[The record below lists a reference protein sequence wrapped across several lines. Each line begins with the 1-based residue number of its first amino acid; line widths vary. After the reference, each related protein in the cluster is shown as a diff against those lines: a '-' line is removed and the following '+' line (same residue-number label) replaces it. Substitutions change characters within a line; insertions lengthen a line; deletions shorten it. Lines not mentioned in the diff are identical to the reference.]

1 MLTPGRERL
10 GTAHVLGLT
19 AFGIGAAVWLY
30 AFVLL
35 IVPSEIADIVSAR
48 GVGEAAAHAKQRPHS
63 ASDQGTSLGLA
74 LLVGALVSVGSSPL
88 LGSISDRART
98 PCGRRVPFVLGGVA
112 GAALASV
119 GLYRSATFWSYTAW
133 FAVMQACLAMA
144 MTAFNGLIYERVPA
158 GQRGMASGV
167 MGGSVAAGN
176 MLGALLGAVYAA
188 TGRLAT
194 FALVFALV
202 ALSALTTALFSGD
215 VDAYVAAVPLVGRA
229 LLALRDGDAA
239 GLAHG
244 SRGGPGGSR
253 GGSGGGGYL
262 DLAGAGS
269 VHDAADGAAGSDA
282 NCSRA
287 EASPVNAPRDR
298 AADGFSGE
306 IDAAG
311 DEGSA
316 LAADPSSP
324 GAATSPAEGQGLL
337 ASHRAEAAALDAA
350 LAGVAMAAAGRRHGR
365 AARPGHPAPG
375 PLQGSSAG
383 QLPAGFSDA
392 DEESLLTWDDDVD
405 DVDDAGISDI
415 GDIGG
420 AGAGGGNGAASDEF
434 AVGAAADDAAAGGSR
449 SSSAHAG
456 AQLGNTTALAAA
468 ASAAAALPPGAGN
481 GSVARGLTARAAA
494 ASEARRR
501 GPGGAAGAA
510 ASRGLDGD
518 SGWGDGRRPT
528 TTLKPRGA
536 TALGDRGSGSGSGSG
551 GGGGGEEGAKGGV
564 RGAAHCACGRRLG
577 CGSFLDPF
585 ADNDFLW
592 AFLSRMAY
600 QQAVYTVQTYLLY
613 YIRDAVALPAG
624 MQPQTALSVVMLP
637 LLCCALLSPLVTG
650 YASDAA
656 AGAKRLILL
665 GAGLSMAVVTAL
677 MAVVRTWSAL
687 PWLAAAFGAGYG
699 TFNALDFALAMD
711 VLPGGDGS
719 AAKDLGLWNLALAI
733 PMCLAAPSGGIV
745 LDKVNA
751 AWGNNAGYTVLF
763 GMAASLLLVGVA
775 ALLRVRRLK

>member
-415 GDIGG
+415 GD
-420 AGAGGGNGAASDEF
+420 AG
-434 AVGAAADDAAAGGSR
+434 
-449 SSSAHAG
+449 
-456 AQLGNTTALAAA
+456 
-468 ASAAAALPPGAGN
+468 
-481 GSVARGLTARAAA
+481 RG
-494 ASEARRR
+494 R
-501 GPGGAAGAA
+501 G
-510 ASRGLDGD
+510 
-518 SGWGDGRRPT
+518 W
-528 TTLKPRGA
+528 
-536 TALGDRGSGSGSGSG
+536 
-551 GGGGGEEGAKGGV
+551 
-564 RGAAHCACGRRLG
+564 
-577 CGSFLDPF
+577 
-585 ADNDFLW
+585 W
-592 AFLSRMAY
+592 
-600 QQAVYTVQTYLLY
+600 
-613 YIRDAVALPAG
+613 
-624 MQPQTALSVVMLP
+624 
-637 LLCCALLSPLVTG
+637 
-650 YASDAA
+650 
-656 AGAKRLILL
+656 
-665 GAGLSMAVVTAL
+665 
-677 MAVVRTWSAL
+677 
-687 PWLAAAFGAGYG
+687 
-699 TFNALDFALAMD
+699 
-711 VLPGGDGS
+711 
-719 AAKDLGLWNLALAI
+719 
-733 PMCLAAPSGGIV
+733 
-745 LDKVNA
+745 
-751 AWGNNAGYTVLF
+751 
-763 GMAASLLLVGVA
+763 
-775 ALLRVRRLK
+775 